1 MVSRR
6 ALLAAVLLGLPAAG
20 GQSGSERLQAVKCDE
35 KHLKIDVS
43 SAVGQTFLTRKLR
56 NRAMRT
62 LAGCG
67 VVVLKG
73 AFAKEHIARLAGS
86 AERQLGDFFERCDPL
101 PPPPP
106 HTHQH
111 QRSHGRGAA
120 GGRRGGGRAAPPR
133 QPPALLAERRAGRRR
148 RMRV

>member
-101 PPPPP
+101 PPAPPPPTHTHSPLHLPPP
-106 HTHQH
+106 HPPRARSPGPRPVR
-111 QRSHGRGAA
+111 QRAAA
-120 GGRRGGGRAAPPR
+120 G
-133 QPPALLAERRAGRRR
+133 ED
-148 RMRV
+148 